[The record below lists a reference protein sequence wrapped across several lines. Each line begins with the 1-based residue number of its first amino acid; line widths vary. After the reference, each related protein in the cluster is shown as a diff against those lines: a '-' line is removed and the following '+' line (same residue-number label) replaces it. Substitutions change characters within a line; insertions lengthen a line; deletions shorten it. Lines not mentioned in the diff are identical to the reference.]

1 MVPESLAKF
10 FAENPRLALAFSG
23 GTDSSYLLYAA
34 KQSGCDIRAYYIH
47 SQFQPEF
54 ELRDAR
60 RLADQLGADMTVIE
74 MDALANQLV
83 AENPADRCYHCKR
96 ALFEALT
103 ARAAQDGFALLIDGT
118 NASDDAGDRP
128 GMKALQELKV
138 VSPLRDCGITKD
150 MVRKY
155 ARLADLFIWDKPA
168 YACLATRVPT
178 GQRISYEV
186 LQKIE
191 RAENALFQMG
201 FKDFRARVMGNVA
214 RLQFKKDEIAEAFGR
229 RGEIV
234 NALEADFDAVLLDL
248 KER

>member
-1 MVPESLAKF
+1 MVPEALSDF
-10 FAENPRLALAFSG
+10 FKAHTRVALAFSG

-34 KQSGCDIRAYYIH
+34 KKSGCDVHAYYIH

-54 ELRDAR
+54 ELKDAH
-60 RLADQLGADMTVIE
+60 RLADQLGAEMTVIQL
-74 MDALANQLV
+74 DALANPKV
-83 AENPADRCYHCKR
+83 VENPADRCYYCKHT
-96 ALFEALT
+96 LFETLT
-103 ARAAQDGFALLIDGT
+103 ARAKADGYDLLIDGT

-128 GMKALQELKV
+128 GMKALQELAV

-155 ARLADLFIWDKPA
+155 ARLADLFTWDKPA

-178 GQRISYEV
+178 GQAISAEM

-191 RAENALFQMG
+191 RAENALFAMG
-201 FKDFRARVMGNVA
+201 FTDFRARVVGNMA
-214 RLQFKKDEIAEAFGR
+214 RLQFKKDEITRAVER

-234 NALEADFDAVLLDL
+234 GALAGDFDAVLLDL

>member
-1 MVPESLAKF
+1 MIPESLAKF

-34 KQSGCDIRAYYIH
+34 KKSGCDVRAYYIH

-54 ELRDAR
+54 ELKDAH
-60 RLADQLGADMTVIE
+60 RLADELSADMVVIE
-74 MDALANQLV
+74 LDALSNPKVL
-83 AENPADRCYHCKR
+83 ENPADRCYYCKHT
-96 ALFEALT
+96 LFSTLT
-103 ARAAQDGFALLIDGT
+103 ARARADGYTLLIDGT

-128 GMKALQELKV
+128 GMKALSELKV

-155 ARLADLFIWDKPA
+155 ARAAHLFIWDKPA

-178 GQRISYEV
+178 GQKLSSET
-186 LQKIE
+186 LQKVE
-191 RAENALFQMG
+191 RAENALFAMG
-201 FKDFRARVMGNVA
+201 FTDFRARVIGNHA
-214 RLQFKKDEIAEAFGR
+214 RLQFKKDQIADAFARRDEILKQ
-229 RGEIV
+229 
-234 NALEADFDAVLLDL
+234 LEGSFDAILLDL